1 MNREARER
9 KGRTPPRKN
18 PPLPPPRKNPP
29 CPPQGGKEEDA
40 ILTSCSLRLR
50 GLIIPM
56 QPDTT

>member
-9 KGRTPPRKN
+9 KGRT
-18 PPLPPPRKNPP
+18 PP